1 MIGIVAAA
9 FLAAQA
15 SADRQLLEAEH
26 ALAANRVEQARIHA
40 RRVTSPSARLN
51 RLLGDIAVADKN
63 WAEAY
68 ARFREA
74 SRLEPDDL
82 RTTTRAGISAMK
94 VGDLVAA
101 RALLDRATANP
112 AASWEAWNAAGV
124 LADMESD
131 WTRADQAYANATR
144 LAPSQ
149 AQVANNQGW
158 SLILRGD
165 WKAAVVLL
173 ERAAAA
179 NPGSLKIRNNL
190 DLATAALTE
199 GLPSRA
205 KGESNADYAAR
216 LNDAG
221 VAAEMREEHARA
233 SAAFSRALMV
243 NDIWYARAAQN
254 LSGAG
259 SK

>member
-1 MIGIVAAA
+1 MISIVAAA

-15 SADRQLLEAEH
+15 GADRQLLEAEH
-26 ALAANRVEQARIHA
+26 ALAANRIEQARLHA
-40 RRVTSPSARLN
+40 RRVNARTPRLN
-51 RLLGDIAVADKN
+51 RLLGNIAFAEKN

-74 SRLEPDDL
+74 LMQEPDDV
-82 RTTTRAGISAMK
+82 RSTTRAGISAMK
-94 VGDLVAA
+94 FGDLVGA
-101 RALLDRATANP
+101 RALLGRATAHP
-112 AASWEAWNAAGV
+112 GASWEAWNAAGV
-124 LADMESD
+124 LADLESD
-131 WTRADQAYANATR
+131 WTRADQAYANAAR
-144 LAPSQ
+144 LAPAE
-149 AQVANNQGW
+149 AQIANNQGW

-173 ERAAAA
+173 ERASAA
-179 NPGSLKIRNNL
+179 NPRSAKIRNNL

-199 GLPSRA
+199 GLPNRG

-221 VAAEMREEHARA
+221 VAARMRGEDDRA

-254 LSGAG
+254 LSEGA